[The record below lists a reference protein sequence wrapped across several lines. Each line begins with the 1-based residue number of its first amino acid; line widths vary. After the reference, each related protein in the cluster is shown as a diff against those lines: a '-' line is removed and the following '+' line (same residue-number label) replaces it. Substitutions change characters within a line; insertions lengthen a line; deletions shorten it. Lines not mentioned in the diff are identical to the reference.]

1 MNTHNFKISTVATR
15 PQNAKCFDVHLLCT
29 MVKVKD
35 KDFER
40 KVIRRRFEGI
50 KVYENWRK
58 RYN

>member
-1 MNTHNFKISTVATR
+1 
-15 PQNAKCFDVHLLCT
+15 

-40 KVIRRRFEGI
+40 KVIRRRFGGI
-50 KVYENWRK
+50 KVCENLIK